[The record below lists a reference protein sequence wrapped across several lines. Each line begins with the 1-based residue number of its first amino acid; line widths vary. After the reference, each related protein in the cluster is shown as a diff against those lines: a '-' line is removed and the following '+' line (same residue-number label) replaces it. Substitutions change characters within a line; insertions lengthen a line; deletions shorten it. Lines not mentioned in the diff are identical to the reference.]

1 MLPRDRGVI
10 VQVGSAL
17 AYRGIPLK
25 GAYCAAKHAIQGFTD
40 SLRCELLH
48 ERTAVRVAMVQL
60 PALNTPQ
67 FGWKK
72 TRARFSPQPV
82 PPIFQ
87 PEVGAEAIMWAADHD
102 RGKLY
107 AGASTVAAIIGDKI
121 APRLGDWYLA
131 RTGYAAQQTD
141 EPLDPQRPDN
151 LWGPL
156 VGDHGAHGTFGARSH
171 HRSLQLGL
179 TTRRRALAVAA
190 CGVGAVLAAVTSRLR
205 RRAPYSRCGSAG
217 EQSAGA

>member
-1 MLPRDRGVI
+1 MLPRDRGVR

-17 AYRGIPLK
+17 AYWGIPLQ
-25 GAYCAAKHAIQGFTD
+25 GAYCGAKHAIQSFTD

-48 ERTAVRVAMVQL
+48 ERTAVRVTMVQL

-67 FGWKK
+67 FGWMK

-87 PEVGAEAIMWAADHD
+87 PEVGVEAIMWAADHD
-102 RGKLY
+102 RGELY

-121 APRLGDWYLA
+121 AARLGDWYLA
-131 RTGYAAQQTD
+131 RTGHAAQQTD
-141 EPLDPQRPDN
+141 EPLDPQRPEQS
-151 LWGPL
+151 LGSL

-171 HRSLQLGL
+171 HRSLQLWL

-190 CGVGAVLAAVTSRLR
+190 CGVGAVLDAVTSPR
-205 RRAPYSRCGSAG
+205 RRAPYSRCG
-217 EQSAGA
+217 